1 MAGTVAL
8 PAPGLSASDLM
19 MANVQAGKKPNA
31 AAQSKARGAAQ
42 DFEAVFLNS
51 MFQQMFTGTDGEGP
65 MSGSGA
71 SGVWRS
77 MMVDEI
83 SKKVARAGGVGLSN
97 QIYKS
102 LLALQEVRQ

>member
-1 MAGTVAL
+1 MAASVAL

-19 MANVQAGKKPNA
+19 LANVQAAKKPNA
-31 AAQSKARGAAQ
+31 AAQTKAHAAAQ

-65 MSGSGA
+65 MGGSGA